1 MTYDQLAAY
10 YSPSLEGAKMKDT
23 LAFVALSLAVV
34 FFTVAL
40 FLELSK

>member
-1 MTYDQLAAY
+1 MVTA
-10 YSPSLEGAKMKDT
+10 MKDA
-23 LAFVALSLAVV
+23 LAFVLLSLAVV